1 MEFFDK
7 RTQEL
12 LDCLLSPDESAPMDT
27 QKVAVIDQLLEHVE
41 VSVRTIC
48 DLIRFK
54 CMKSAGMIQSMD
66 EFLELYY
73 DREQFIRCM
82 EAWGGA
88 ASNGRRGTSTSPI
101 PLRRIC
107 AARTA
112 NSLTRR
118 SCGKI
123 WSTTLRWAVMN
134 TWRPAKNCGSLVNWS
149 QRWMM

>member
-82 EAWGGA
+82 EAWGG
-88 ASNGRRGTSTSPI
+88 GRRQMGGGAQAHHLYHSGEYALP
-101 PLRRIC
+101 
-107 AARTA
+107 
-112 NSLTRR
+112 
-118 SCGKI
+118 GQQ
-123 WSTTLRWAVMN
+123 TL
-134 TWRPAKNCGSLVNWS
+134 
-149 QRWMM
+149 